1 MGRGKD
7 TRKYEDKL
15 KDPYMDRDIYKDPTI
30 CPTCGL
36 LFHEKRWIR
45 DEKLIQEL
53 REEGI
58 RFNIKDCP
66 ACRKIKDNY
75 PLGILEVN
83 ADYVKT
89 KKEEI
94 KNLIKNVVEVE
105 EKRNPLERI
114 MKMNFDEDKIYIETT
129 TSHLSKKIGMS
140 IKKAFGGNLKITFSS
155 EQKLIRVNLTK

>member
-7 TRKYEDKL
+7 TRKYEAKL
-15 KDPYMDRDIYKDPTI
+15 KDPYMDRDIYKDPTV

-36 LFHEKRWIR
+36 LFHEKRWTF
-45 DEKLIQEL
+45 DEKLTHQL
-53 REEGI
+53 REKGVK
-58 RFNIKDCP
+58 FNVKDCP

-94 KNLIKNVVEVE
+94 KNLIKNVAQAE

-155 EQKLIRVNLTK
+155 DQKLVRVNLTK